1 MSFLPINRQEMEALG
16 WDRPDFLYVI
26 GDAYVDHPSFGP
38 AIISRV
44 LEHEGY
50 RVAILSQPDW
60 TSKQPF
66 LEFDRPRLGVLVSS
80 GNIDSMVNHYTA
92 AKKKRSSDAYTPG
105 GKAGK
110 RPDRAVIVYCNR
122 IREAFG
128 DIPLIIG
135 GVEAS
140 LRRFAHYDYWDDRVR
155 RSVLI
160 DARAD
165 LISYGMGERS
175 IVAIANQLNQGKRVK
190 EIRNVDGT
198 VYCCSAEE
206 ELPPDTVVL
215 PSFEQVRDS
224 KRAYADS
231 VRIQYEQQD
240 HIRGKRMAQGHQN
253 RYVVQNKPAA
263 PLTTEEMDAVYALPY
278 ERSCHPSYTE
288 GVPAITEVQFSL
300 TSCRGCFGSCN
311 FCALAFHQ
319 GRVISSRSH
328 QSLLEEAK
336 LLTAHPDF
344 KGYIHDVGGPT
355 ANFRRPA
362 CQKQLTAGTCKNK
375 RCLYPGVCKNIHA
388 DHKDYLSLLRK
399 LRKLPGVKKVFI
411 RSGIRFDYLLA
422 DPDPTFFREL
432 CKYHVSGQLKVAP
445 EHVSNNVLSYMGKPP
460 MEVYQKFYHK
470 FYQMNRD
477 TKQYLVPYF
486 MSSHP
491 GSTLYDAIELAQY
504 FKKMHYMPEQ
514 VQDFYPTPGTVSTC
528 MYHTGLDPLTM
539 EPVYVAK
546 TYEEKQ
552 MQRALLQFSR
562 REHYSLVRKALIQA
576 GREDLIGY
584 GKDCLIPPPG
594 KPARQQA
601 PRKGS
606 QTAANKNNRQKQK
619 RKGGKQHVGKNT
631 GRKGFGR

>member
-1 MSFLPINRQEMEALG
+1 MSYLPINRQEMEAMG

-44 LEHEGY
+44 LEHEGF

-60 TSKQPF
+60 RSKEPF
-66 LEFDRPRLGVLVSS
+66 LEFGRPRLGVLVSS

-92 AKKKRSSDAYTPG
+92 AKKKRSTDAYTPG

-140 LRRFAHYDYWDDRVR
+140 LRRFAHYDYWDNRVR
-155 RSVLI
+155 RSVLV

-175 IVAIANQLNQGKRVK
+175 IPAIARQLEQGKRVR

-198 VYCCSAEE
+198 VYCCSQEE
-206 ELPPDTVVL
+206 GLPEDTVLL
-215 PSFEQVRDS
+215 PSFEQVRED

-240 HIRGKRMAQGHQN
+240 HISGKRMAQAHQE
-253 RYVVQNKPAA
+253 RYVVQNRPAA
-263 PLTTEEMDAVYALPY
+263 PLTTEEMDWVYALPY
-278 ERSCHPSYTE
+278 ERGWHPSYTE
-288 GVPAITEVQFSL
+288 GVPAISEVQFSL

-311 FCALAFHQ
+311 FCALTFHQ

-328 QSLLEEAK
+328 ESLLAEAK
-336 LLTAHPDF
+336 KLTEHPDF

-355 ANFRRPA
+355 ANFRKPA
-362 CQKQLTAGTCKNK
+362 CQKQLTAGVCKHK
-375 RCLYPGVCKNIHA
+375 RCLYPSVCKNIHA

-445 EHVSNNVLSYMGKPP
+445 EHISNNVLSYMGKP
-460 MEVYQKFYHK
+460 ERAVYEK
-470 FYQMNRD
+470 FYQKYYQLNQN

-491 GSTLYDAIELAQY
+491 GSTLYDAIELALY

-528 MYHTGLDPLTM
+528 MYYTELDPMTM
-539 EPVYVAK
+539 KPVYVAK
-546 TYEEKQ
+546 SYEEKQ

-562 REHYSLVRKALIQA
+562 REHYGLVKKALIQA
-576 GREDLIGY
+576 GREDLIGF
-584 GKDCLIPPPG
+584 GKQCLIPPPRG
-594 KPARQQA
+594 P
-601 PRKGS
+601 
-606 QTAANKNNRQKQK
+606 KQK
-619 RKGGKQHVGKNT
+619 SVLHKSTPIKGGKQYVSKHS
-631 GRKGFGR
+631 GRKGSRR

>member
-66 LEFDRPRLGVLVSS
+66 LEFGRPRLGVLVSS

-110 RPDRAVIVYCNR
+110 RPDRAVIVYC
-122 IREAFG
+122 
-128 DIPLIIG
+128 
-135 GVEAS
+135 
-140 LRRFAHYDYWDDRVR
+140 DRVR

-175 IVAIANQLNQGKRVK
+175 IAAIANQLNQGKRVK

-263 PLTTEEMDAVYALPY
+263 PLTTE
-278 ERSCHPSYTE
+278 
-288 GVPAITEVQFSL
+288 
-300 TSCRGCFGSCN
+300 
-311 FCALAFHQ
+311 
-319 GRVISSRSH
+319 
-328 QSLLEEAK
+328 
-336 LLTAHPDF
+336 
-344 KGYIHDVGGPT
+344 
-355 ANFRRPA
+355 
-362 CQKQLTAGTCKNK
+362 
-375 RCLYPGVCKNIHA
+375 
-388 DHKDYLSLLRK
+388 
-399 LRKLPGVKKVFI
+399 
-411 RSGIRFDYLLA
+411 
-422 DPDPTFFREL
+422 
-432 CKYHVSGQLKVAP
+432 
-445 EHVSNNVLSYMGKPP
+445 
-460 MEVYQKFYHK
+460 
-470 FYQMNRD
+470 
-477 TKQYLVPYF
+477 
-486 MSSHP
+486 
-491 GSTLYDAIELAQY
+491 
-504 FKKMHYMPEQ
+504 
-514 VQDFYPTPGTVSTC
+514 
-528 MYHTGLDPLTM
+528 
-539 EPVYVAK
+539 
-546 TYEEKQ
+546 
-552 MQRALLQFSR
+552 
-562 REHYSLVRKALIQA
+562 
-576 GREDLIGY
+576 
-584 GKDCLIPPPG
+584 
-594 KPARQQA
+594 
-601 PRKGS
+601 
-606 QTAANKNNRQKQK
+606 
-619 RKGGKQHVGKNT
+619 
-631 GRKGFGR
+631 